1 MLYITEDS
9 KIRDY
14 FVNKEK
20 VSQSNL
26 KNLAKGVEAYKKL
39 IEQRKE
45 SSDFDE
51 KEPIII
57 GNIVDTTLFS
67 VGGTAKTAEKYA
79 AVEIAKKPSDTIVVI
94 LKALFEKAKLYG
106 TQNILFKDV
115 PDAFYNSILDSVDWY
130 KNRTHTSRIE
140 TIKKDANSEG
150 YYNFLTQYADKI
162 CVSEE
167 EYSTANAMIATLQN
181 DSKTKKYFDREKI
194 AANSKID
201 IYYQLPVYFTY
212 NGIDCKALYDLVVVV
227 KDAAGKQL
235 KIIPIDL
242 KTTSCFLIDFTAQ
255 FKRMRYDIQGAFY
268 SEPFNPENNPVF
280 DTKGPIKADKDTKIE
295 NFRFIV
301 ASSANPEK
309 VLEVKMD
316 DNLLDI
322 GKYGNYSDNGILWD
336 KGFTTLID
344 DWKYYAEHG
353 MEDEKLLKEA
363 NYSLNINW
371 KGMYAD

>member
-14 FVNKEK
+14 FANKEK

-45 SSDFDE
+45 SSDFDD

-67 VGGTAKTAEKYA
+67 VGGTAKTSEKYA

-94 LKALFEKAKLYG
+94 LKALFDKAKMFG
-106 TQNILFKDV
+106 TQNILFKDI
-115 PDAFYNSILDSVDWY
+115 PDDFYNSVLDQVDWY
-130 KNRTHTSRIE
+130 KNRTHASRIKS
-140 TIKKDANSEG
+140 IKEDKSSEG

-167 EYSTANAMIATLQN
+167 EYSTANAMITALEN
-181 DSKTKKYFDREKI
+181 DPKTKKYFDRAKVS
-194 AANSKID
+194 ANSKID

-212 NGIDCKALYDLVVVV
+212 DGVECKALFDFVVVI
-227 KDAAGKQL
+227 KDASGKQL
-235 KIIPIDL
+235 RIIPIDL

-268 SEPFNPENNPVF
+268 SEAFNPANNPVF
-280 DTKGPIKADKDTKIE
+280 DTKGPIQANEETKVE

-316 DNLLDI
+316 EELLDI
-322 GKYGNYSDNGILWD
+322 GKYGNYSSNGILWE
-336 KGFTTLID
+336 KGFTTLIN

-353 MEDEKLLKEA
+353 MGDERLLKEA
-363 NYSLNINW
+363 EYSLNINW

>member
-14 FVNKEK
+14 FANKEK

-26 KNLAKGVEAYKKL
+26 KNLAKGVETYKKL

-67 VGGTAKTAEKYA
+67 VGGTTKTSEKYA

-94 LKALFEKAKLYG
+94 LKALFEKAKQFG

-115 PDAFYNSILDSVDWY
+115 PDAFYHSILDKVEWY
-130 KNRTHTSRIE
+130 KNRTHASRIKS
-140 TIKKDANSEG
+140 IKEDKSSEG

-167 EYSTANAMIATLQN
+167 EYCTANAMIKTLQS
-181 DSKTKKYFDREKI
+181 DPKTKKYFDRAKI
-194 AANSKID
+194 SANSKID
-201 IYYQLPVYFTY
+201 IYFQLPVYFTL
-212 NGIDCKALYDLVVVV
+212 NGVECKALFDIVVVV
-227 KDAAGKQL
+227 KDESGKQL
-235 KIIPIDL
+235 RIIPIDL
-242 KTTSCFLIDFTAQ
+242 KTTSCFFIDFAAQ
-255 FKRMRYDIQGAFY
+255 FKRMRYDIQGSFY
-268 SEPFNPENNPVF
+268 TEAFNPANNPVF
-280 DTKGPIKADKDTKIE
+280 DTKGPIRADETTKIE

-316 DNLLDI
+316 ENLLDI

-353 MEDEKLLKEA
+353 MEDERLLKEA
-363 NYSLNINW
+363 DYSLNINW

>member
-14 FVNKEK
+14 FANKEK

-26 KNLAKGVEAYKKL
+26 KNLAKGAEAYKKL

-67 VGGTAKTAEKYA
+67 VGGAAKTAEKYA
-79 AVEIAKKPSDTIVVI
+79 AVDIAKKPSDTIVII
-94 LKALFEKAKLYG
+94 LKALFEKAKMFG
-106 TQNILFKDV
+106 TQNILFKDI
-115 PDAFYNSILDSVDWY
+115 PDDFYSSVLDSVDWY
-130 KNRTHTSRIE
+130 KNRTHASRIE
-140 TIKKDANSEG
+140 SIKKDANSEG
-150 YYNFLTQYADKI
+150 YYNFLTKYADMI
-162 CVSEE
+162 CVSQE
-167 EYSTANAMIATLQN
+167 EYSTANAMIKTLQS
-181 DSKTKKYFDREKI
+181 DPKTKKYFDRVKI

-201 IYYQLPVYFTY
+201 IYYQLPIYFTL
-212 NGIDCKALYDLVVVV
+212 NGVECKALFDFVVVV
-227 KDAAGKQL
+227 KDEFGKQL
-235 KIIPIDL
+235 RIIPIDL
-242 KTTSCFLIDFTAQ
+242 KTTSCFLIDFAAQ
-255 FKRMRYDIQGAFY
+255 FKRMRYDIQGSFY
-268 SEPFNPENNPVF
+268 TEAFNPVNNPVF

-309 VLEVKMD
+309 VLEIKMD
-316 DNLLDI
+316 ESLLDI

-336 KGFTTLID
+336 KGFTTLVE
-344 DWKYYAEHG
+344 DWKYYTEHG
-353 MEDEKLLKEA
+353 MEDERLLKEA
-363 NYSLNINW
+363 EYSLNINW

>member
-14 FVNKEK
+14 FANKEK

-67 VGGTAKTAEKYA
+67 VGGAAKTAEKYA
-79 AVEIAKKPSDTIVVI
+79 AVDIAKKPSDTIVII
-94 LKALFEKAKLYG
+94 LKALFEKAKMFG
-106 TQNILFKDV
+106 TQNILFKDI
-115 PDAFYNSILDSVDWY
+115 PDDFYSSVLDSVDWY
-130 KNRTHTSRIE
+130 KNRTHASRIE
-140 TIKKDANSEG
+140 SIKKDANSEG
-150 YYNFLTQYADKI
+150 YYNFLTKYADMI
-162 CVSEE
+162 CVSQE
-167 EYSTANAMIATLQN
+167 EYSTANAMIKTLQS
-181 DSKTKKYFDREKI
+181 DPKTKKYFDRVKI

-201 IYYQLPVYFTY
+201 IYYQLPVYFTL
-212 NGIDCKALYDLVVVV
+212 NGVECKALFDFVVVV
-227 KDAAGKQL
+227 KDEFGKQL
-235 KIIPIDL
+235 RIIPIDL
-242 KTTSCFLIDFTAQ
+242 KTTSCFLIDFAAQ
-255 FKRMRYDIQGAFY
+255 FKRMRYDIQGSFY
-268 SEPFNPENNPVF
+268 TEAFNPVNNPVF

-309 VLEVKMD
+309 VLEIKMD
-316 DNLLDI
+316 ESLLDI

-336 KGFTTLID
+336 KGFTTLVE
-344 DWKYYAEHG
+344 DWKYYTEHG
-353 MEDEKLLKEA
+353 MEDERLLKEA
-363 NYSLNINW
+363 EYSLNINW

>member
-14 FVNKEK
+14 FANKEK

-67 VGGTAKTAEKYA
+67 VGGAAKTAEKYA
-79 AVEIAKKPSDTIVVI
+79 AVDIAKKPSDTIVII
-94 LKALFEKAKLYG
+94 LKALFEKAKMFG
-106 TQNILFKDV
+106 TQNILFKDI
-115 PDAFYNSILDSVDWY
+115 PDDFYRSVLDSVDWY
-130 KNRTHTSRIE
+130 KNRTHASRIE
-140 TIKKDANSEG
+140 SIKKDANSEG
-150 YYNFLTQYADKI
+150 YYNFLTKYADMI
-162 CVSEE
+162 CVSQE
-167 EYSTANAMIATLQN
+167 EYSTANAMIKTLQS
-181 DSKTKKYFDREKI
+181 DPKTKKYFDRVKI

-201 IYYQLPVYFTY
+201 IYYQLPVYFTL
-212 NGIDCKALYDLVVVV
+212 NGVECKALFDFVVVV
-227 KDAAGKQL
+227 KDEFGKQL
-235 KIIPIDL
+235 RIIPIDM
-242 KTTSCFLIDFTAQ
+242 KTTSCFLIDFAAQ
-255 FKRMRYDIQGAFY
+255 FKRMRYDIQGSFY
-268 SEPFNPENNPVF
+268 TEAFNPANNPVF

-309 VLEVKMD
+309 VLEIKMD
-316 DNLLDI
+316 ESLLDI

-336 KGFTTLID
+336 KGFTTLVE
-344 DWKYYAEHG
+344 DWKYYTEHG
-353 MEDEKLLKEA
+353 MEDERLLKESE
-363 NYSLNINW
+363 YSLNINW

>member
-14 FVNKEK
+14 FANKEK

-67 VGGTAKTAEKYA
+67 VGGAAKTAEKYA
-79 AVEIAKKPSDTIVVI
+79 AVDIAKKPSDTIVII
-94 LKALFEKAKLYG
+94 LKALFEKAKMFG
-106 TQNILFKDV
+106 TQNILFKDI
-115 PDAFYNSILDSVDWY
+115 PDAFYSSVLDSVDWY
-130 KNRTHTSRIE
+130 KNRTHASRIE
-140 TIKKDANSEG
+140 SIKKDANSEG
-150 YYNFLTQYADKI
+150 YYNFLTKYADMI
-162 CVSEE
+162 CVSQE
-167 EYSTANAMIATLQN
+167 EYSTANAMIKTLQS
-181 DSKTKKYFDREKI
+181 DPKTKKYFDRVKI

-201 IYYQLPVYFTY
+201 IYYQLPVYFTL
-212 NGIDCKALYDLVVVV
+212 NGVECKALFDFVVVV
-227 KDAAGKQL
+227 KDEFGKQL
-235 KIIPIDL
+235 RIIPIDM
-242 KTTSCFLIDFTAQ
+242 KTTSCFLIDFAAQ
-255 FKRMRYDIQGAFY
+255 FKRMRYDIQGSFY
-268 SEPFNPENNPVF
+268 TEAFNPANNPVF

-309 VLEVKMD
+309 VLEIKMD
-316 DNLLDI
+316 ESLLDI

-336 KGFTTLID
+336 KGFTTLVE
-344 DWKYYAEHG
+344 DWKYYTEHG
-353 MEDEKLLKEA
+353 MEDERLLKEA
-363 NYSLNINW
+363 EYSLNINW

>member
-14 FVNKEK
+14 FANKEK

-67 VGGTAKTAEKYA
+67 VGGAAKTAEKYA
-79 AVEIAKKPSDTIVVI
+79 AVDIAKKPSDTIVII
-94 LKALFEKAKLYG
+94 LKALFEKAKMFG
-106 TQNILFKDV
+106 TQNILFKDI
-115 PDAFYNSILDSVDWY
+115 PDDFYRSVLDSVDWY
-130 KNRTHTSRIE
+130 KNRTHASRIE
-140 TIKKDANSEG
+140 SIKKDANSEG
-150 YYNFLTQYADKI
+150 YYNFLTKYADMI
-162 CVSEE
+162 CVSQE
-167 EYSTANAMIATLQN
+167 EYSTANAMIKTLQS
-181 DSKTKKYFDREKI
+181 DPKTKKYFDRVKI

-201 IYYQLPVYFTY
+201 IYYQLPVYFTL
-212 NGIDCKALYDLVVVV
+212 NGVECKALFDFVVVV
-227 KDAAGKQL
+227 KDEFGKQL
-235 KIIPIDL
+235 RIIPIDM
-242 KTTSCFLIDFTAQ
+242 KTTSCFLIDFAAQ
-255 FKRMRYDIQGAFY
+255 FKRMRYDIQGSFY
-268 SEPFNPENNPVF
+268 TEAFNPANNPVF

-309 VLEVKMD
+309 VLEIKMD
-316 DNLLDI
+316 ESLMDI

-336 KGFTTLID
+336 KGFTTLVE
-344 DWKYYAEHG
+344 DWKYYTEHG
-353 MEDEKLLKEA
+353 MEDERLLKESE
-363 NYSLNINW
+363 YSLNINW

>member
-14 FVNKEK
+14 FANKEK

-94 LKALFEKAKLYG
+94 LKALFEKAKQFG
-106 TQNILFKDV
+106 TQNIPFNDV
-115 PDAFYNSILDSVDWY
+115 PDAFYHSILDKVEWY
-130 KNRTHTSRIE
+130 KNRTHASRIE
-140 TIKKDANSEG
+140 TIKKDVNSEG

-167 EYSTANAMIATLQN
+167 EYSTANAMIKTLQS
-181 DSKTKKYFDREKI
+181 DPKTKKYFDRTKI
-194 AANSKID
+194 SANSKID
-201 IYYQLPVYFTY
+201 IYFQLPVYFTL
-212 NGIDCKALYDLVVVV
+212 NGVECKALFDIVVVI
-227 KDAAGKQL
+227 KDESGKQL
-235 KIIPIDL
+235 RIIPIDL
-242 KTTSCFLIDFTAQ
+242 KTTSCFLIDFAAQ
-255 FKRMRYDIQGAFY
+255 FKRMRYDIQGSFY
-268 SEPFNPENNPVF
+268 TEAFNPANNPVF
-280 DTKGPIKADKDTKIE
+280 DTKGPIRADETTKIE

-316 DNLLDI
+316 ENLLDI

-344 DWKYYAEHG
+344 DWNYYAEHG
-353 MEDEKLLKEA
+353 MEDERLLKEA
-363 NYSLNINW
+363 DYSLNINW

>member
-14 FVNKEK
+14 FANKEK

-67 VGGTAKTAEKYA
+67 VGGAAKTAEKYA
-79 AVEIAKKPSDTIVVI
+79 AVDIAKKPSDTIVII
-94 LKALFEKAKLYG
+94 LKALFEKAKMFG
-106 TQNILFKDV
+106 TQNILFKDI
-115 PDAFYNSILDSVDWY
+115 PDDFYRSVLDSVDWY
-130 KNRTHTSRIE
+130 KNRTHASRIE
-140 TIKKDANSEG
+140 SIKKDANSEG
-150 YYNFLTQYADKI
+150 YYNFLTKYADMI
-162 CVSEE
+162 CVSQE
-167 EYSTANAMIATLQN
+167 EYSTANAMIKTLQS
-181 DSKTKKYFDREKI
+181 DPKTKKYFDRVKI

-201 IYYQLPVYFTY
+201 IYYQLPVYFTL
-212 NGIDCKALYDLVVVV
+212 NGVECKALFDFVVVV
-227 KDAAGKQL
+227 KDEFGKQL
-235 KIIPIDL
+235 RIIPIDM
-242 KTTSCFLIDFTAQ
+242 KTTSCFLIDFAAQ
-255 FKRMRYDIQGAFY
+255 FKRMRYDIQGSFY
-268 SEPFNPENNPVF
+268 TEAFNPANNPVF

-309 VLEVKMD
+309 VLEIKMD
-316 DNLLDI
+316 ESLMDI

-336 KGFTTLID
+336 KGFTTLVE
-344 DWKYYAEHG
+344 DWKYYTEHG
-353 MEDEKLLKEA
+353 MEDERLLKEA
-363 NYSLNINW
+363 EYSLNINW